1 MLSWRG
7 GAEHD
12 PKEMG
17 FLEHLE
23 ELRWVLIRSG
33 VALIVLAVIVFNFS
47 GWLFDTIII
56 RPLDTQFP
64 GMELIFLK
72 PAGNLLAMMNISLWG
87 AFILALPYISWE
99 IWRFVIPGLFKHERR
114 LVPILMV
121 VTVLCFCTGAAMAY
135 FIIIPYALHFFLTFG
150 AEMARP
156 QIEIKEYISFVL
168 RMIIVFGVIFELPV
182 ISFIL
187 ARIGLITPKLLR
199 KIRAYA
205 IFVIALLSALITP
218 QDPLTMI
225 MAMVPLII
233 LYEVSI
239 FVAWLGKR
247 RHEPESGEE
256 GGLADDGARG

>member
-1 MLSWRG
+1 MSRG
-7 GAEHD
+7 SGAEHN

-33 VALIVLAVIVFNFS
+33 IALVVLAVIMFNFS

-56 RPLDTQFP
+56 RPLDSQFP

-72 PAGNLLAMMNISLWG
+72 PAGNLMAMMNISLWA
-87 AFILALPYISWE
+87 AFILGLPYVAWE
-99 IWRFVIPGLFKHERR
+99 IWRFVIPGLFQHERR
-114 LVPILMV
+114 LMPILLG
-121 VTVLCFCTGAAMAY
+121 VTILCFSAGAAMAY

-150 AEMARP
+150 AEMAVP

-168 RMIIVFGVIFELPV
+168 RMILVFGVIFELPV

-187 ARIGLITPKLLR
+187 ARVGLITPKLL
-199 KIRAYA
+199 KNIRAYA

-239 FVAWLGKR
+239 LVAWAGKR
-247 RHEPESGEE
+247 RHESGNGDEDP
-256 GGLADDGARG
+256 AIATD